1 MPDAV
6 LLTVAGLQLPVTPLF
21 EVSGRAGTEA
31 PEQITSEFPKSNTGV
46 VFGVTVTVKST
57 GMAQTPAAGVKV

>member
-1 MPDAV
+1 M
-6 LLTVAGLQLPVTPLF
+6 AGLHVPVTPLF
-21 EVSGRAGTEA
+21 EVSGSAGTEA

-57 GMAQTPAAGVKV
+57 GIAQTPAAGVKV